1 MCKIF
6 SEINIEQCRLQCKGV
21 SSSGCYLL
29 HTLKELCISA
39 GCFADFSAML
49 SLMLILMVIA
59 SAVHVIPTR
68 AKHV

>member
-6 SEINIEQCRLQCKGV
+6 SEMNMEQGRPARNGV

-29 HTLKELCISA
+29 HTLKELCILA

-49 SLMLILMVIA
+49 SLLLIFMVIA
-59 SAVHVIPTR
+59 SAVHVIATK
-68 AKHV
+68 AKHD